1 MENSIETKTALIS
14 KIDNGIIRVEIKDHA
29 VLEASSLDENYKA
42 YTYLSENKGA
52 PFLILVNETA
62 TISVEG
68 RKEYNAKNNR
78 EIRLA
83 DALVIKNPA
92 TMLLINSQVKFIKTK
107 VPTQAF
113 LDEKSALRW
122 LQKFAVTEAV

>member
-14 KIDNGIIRVEIKDHA
+14 KIENGIIRVEIKDNA
-29 VLEASSLDENYKA
+29 VLEASSLEENYEA
-42 YTYLSENKGA
+42 YAYLSEQKKA
-52 PFLILVNETA
+52 PFLIVVNETA

-68 RKEYNAKNNR
+68 RKEYNAKGHR
-78 EIRLA
+78 DIRLA
-83 DALVIKNPA
+83 DGLVIKNPA

-113 LDEKSALRW
+113 LDENSALRW
-122 LQKFAVTEAV
+122 LNKFAVIETV